1 VKPDAGKPR
10 GILNPK
16 ASGKDFRYSRRFPSP
31 DLDFFV
37 EHYWSVYWDLRG
49 QEPFLQETLPHP
61 SVHLIFEEGRSRI
74 VGVMQGKF
82 SAFLE
87 GKGQVF
93 GVKFKPGAFYPYL
106 KSPVS
111 GLTDGVFSFMEIF
124 GEDGKSLEEKV
135 LSLDDELK
143 KIELAENFL
152 HERTPERDENL
163 VVIGQVADL
172 IIVDREITKVDDI
185 LLRLNLSKRTLQR
198 MFKQYVG
205 VSPKWMIK
213 RYRLHEAAEQLAAG
227 SVTDWPKMAQDCGYF
242 DQAHF
247 IKDFKSIVGKSPA
260 EYAKIVA
267 AGS

>member
-1 VKPDAGKPR
+1 
-10 GILNPK
+10 
-16 ASGKDFRYSRRFPSP
+16 
-31 DLDFFV
+31 V
-37 EHYWSVYWDLRG
+37 EHYWSVYWDLRD

-61 SVHLIFEEGRSRI
+61 SVHLIFEEGRSRV

-106 KSPVS
+106 KSPIS
-111 GLTDGVFSFMEIF
+111 SLTDGVFSLMEIF
-124 GEDGKSLEEKV
+124 GEDGKGLEEKI

-152 HERTPERDENL
+152 RERMPERDENL
-163 VVIGQVADL
+163 VVIGEVVDL
-172 IIVDREITKVDDI
+172 IIGDPEITKVDDI
-185 LLRLNLSKRTLQR
+185 LLQLKLNKRTLQR
-198 MFKQYVG
+198 LFRQYVG
-205 VSPKWMIK
+205 ISPKWMIK

-227 SVTDWPKMAQDCGYF
+227 SVTDWPKLALDCGYF

-247 IKDFKSIVGKSPA
+247 IRDFKSIVGRSPA
-260 EYAKIVA
+260 EYAKSVA
-267 AGS
+267 ER

>member
-1 VKPDAGKPR
+1 
-10 GILNPK
+10 
-16 ASGKDFRYSRRFPSP
+16 
-31 DLDFFV
+31 
-37 EHYWSVYWDLRG
+37 
-49 QEPFLQETLPHP
+49 
-61 SVHLIFEEGRSRI
+61 
-74 VGVMQGKF
+74 MQGKF

-106 KSPVS
+106 KSSVS
-111 GLTDGVFSFMEIF
+111 SLTDGIFSLMEIF
-124 GEDGKSLEEKV
+124 GEDGKSLEEKI

-152 HERTPERDENL
+152 RERMPERDENL
-163 VVIGQVADL
+163 VVIGEVVDL
-172 IIVDREITKVDDI
+172 IIGDREITKVDDI
-185 LLRLNLSKRTLQR
+185 LLRLNLNKRTLQR
-198 MFKQYVG
+198 LFKQYVG
-205 VSPKWMIK
+205 ISPKWMIK

-227 SVTDWPKMAQDCGYF
+227 GVTDWPKMALDCGYF